1 MKKPNKIS
9 TKIKFLGA
17 LLIFLMLSV
26 ISTTIYL
33 NQQNTKDAL
42 VVNIVGKQRML
53 TQKMAK
59 NVFFIHY
66 SSNKDFYELNTAI
79 QEFIDGLNILRHGSQ
94 DKQITS
100 VPTHKISQQLLE
112 VNKLWERFYEDLQ
125 TFKLYTNS
133 NVNRAQELEQIV
145 ANIYK
150 ENTILLDNVDKLV
163 TMYTEY
169 SEEKTNFI
177 KTFQYTSGFILLI
190 LFVYSL
196 FQLRIIESHVDEFMQ
211 YSKLLVN
218 EDETT
223 KLQPIKI
230 EEESE
235 VELVE
240 VSDTIN
246 CFIKKINSAVD
257 YSSEALLQSQQ
268 ASQKLEELTDE
279 FDMILDELKDSSI
292 ISKHLNNSEDI
303 VIESTED
310 LINSTKRL
318 QNLKEELQMLTKTC
332 QNTQN

>member
-9 TKIKFLGA
+9 TKIKLLGA
-17 LLIFLMLSV
+17 LLIVLMLSV

-42 VVNIVGKQRML
+42 IVNIVGKQRML

-59 NVFFIHY
+59 NVFYIHY

-79 QEFIDGLNILRHGSQ
+79 EEFIKGLNILRHGSQ
-94 DKQITS
+94 DKQIPP
-100 VPTHKISQQLLE
+100 VPTHKISAHLFE
-112 VNKLWERFYEDLQ
+112 VNKLWDKFYEDIQ
-125 TFKLYTNS
+125 SFKLLTNS
-133 NVNRAQELEQIV
+133 DLNRKYELEEIV
-145 ANIYK
+145 TSIYK
-150 ENTILLDNVDKLV
+150 QNTILLDSVDKLV
-163 TMYTEY
+163 TMYTDH
-169 SEEKTNFI
+169 SEDKTNFI
-177 KTFQYTSGFILLI
+177 KTFQFVSGFILLI
-190 LFVYSL
+190 LFIYSL
-196 FQLRIIESHVDEFMQ
+196 YQLRTIESHVDDFMQ
-211 YSKLLVN
+211 YSKMLANDGDV
-218 EDETT
+218 T
-223 KLQPIKI
+223 KLEPIKI
-230 EEESE
+230 EAESE
-235 VELVE
+235 IELVE

-279 FDMILDELKDSSI
+279 FDTILDELKDASV

-332 QNTQN
+332 LNTKA